1 MGKAM
6 LKIML
11 VEDDTT
17 MLSLLSTLLQMEGFQ
32 VVPAKETTL
41 ENMLGAIRQEKPSL
55 VLVDVNLHQ
64 FNGLDLLRKIRSEP
78 DLVDTRVVMSSGM
91 DYSTRCLQEGADGFI
106 LKPYM
111 PDDLIQMIRKALNSM
126 RN

>member
-1 MGKAM
+1 MGRAM
-6 LKIML
+6 PKILL

-17 MLSLLSTLLQMEGFQ
+17 MLSLLKILLEMEGFQ
-32 VVPAKETTL
+32 VVPVEEDTL
-41 ENMLGAIRQEKPSL
+41 GNAHEVIRREIPAL

-64 FNGLDLLRKIRSEP
+64 FNGFDLLRKIRGDS
-78 DLVDTRVVMSSGM
+78 DLKDLRVLMSSGM
-91 DYSTRCLQEGADGFI
+91 DYTTKCAQEGADDFI

-111 PDDLIQMIRKALNSM
+111 PDDLIQKIRKTLNSV